1 MLPTHNV
8 CSSKI
13 ILSEHMT
20 FREKKSQAKHLFGDK
35 EEMII
40 VKFLRKRKGL
50 GGGDLEGQQTLFS
63 VAAA

>member
-1 MLPTHNV
+1 
-8 CSSKI
+8 
-13 ILSEHMT
+13 MT
-20 FREKKSQAKHLFGDK
+20 FREKKKSQAKYLFRDK

-40 VKFLRKRKGL
+40 VKFLRKKKKGL